1 MKIDGI
7 IWESEKNIQLRYTLG
22 LNGAILHNGKA
33 AIVDSVIRALSGTGE
48 RVFDISY
55 TYLRSDV
62 AGIRV
67 TIKHWTRVL

>member
-33 AIVDSVIRALSGTGE
+33 AIVDSVIRALSGTE
-48 RVFDISY
+48 
-55 TYLRSDV
+55 
-62 AGIRV
+62 
-67 TIKHWTRVL
+67 